1 MQICKNVYQ
10 IRIDF
15 AVTEQVKRY
24 VYVYLI
30 TGEQCYLVDSGVYGC
45 EKIIEEYMK
54 RLGRSIEEIGSIFF
68 THAHPDH
75 VGGAAAIQRLSGC
88 KIYASHKEQSWIED
102 VELQW
107 KERPI
112 PNFHTLVRESVL
124 VDEIVK
130 EGDCIQPEEHI
141 RIQVLDTLGHSFGH
155 TSYMYQE
162 EGVIFL
168 GDAMPDIHDF
178 PIFVDV
184 KMSEDTLKKLDGL
197 EGIRFGCPAWD
208 RFYQADEWKEIIGNA
223 EHYLERFRK
232 SVLQIEQDNGLG
244 SEKDKLMK
252 LRNLMGWNHMEINPL
267 LKKSIEVIRNQ
278 NVSRLRDRQQR

>member
-30 TGEQCYLVDSGVYGC
+30 TGDKCYLVDSGVYGC
-45 EKIIEEYMK
+45 EKKIEEYMK
-54 RLGRSIEEIGSIFF
+54 KLGRNIDEIAAIFL

-75 VGGAAAIQRLSGC
+75 MGAATAIQRLSGC
-88 KIYASHKEQSWIED
+88 KIYASHKEQRWIED

-112 PNFHTLVRESVL
+112 PNFHTLVKESVQ
-124 VDEIVK
+124 VDEIIK
-130 EGDCIQPEEHI
+130 EGDLIQPEEHI
-141 RIQVLDTLGHSFGH
+141 RIQVLDTPGHSFGH

-168 GDAMPDIHDF
+168 GDAMPDINDF
-178 PIFVDV
+178 PIFVDG
-184 KMSEDTLKKLDGL
+184 KMSEDTLKKLEAL

-208 RFYQADEWKEIIGNA
+208 RVYQAEEWKEIVGSTI
-223 EHYLERFRK
+223 HYLEKFK
-232 SVLQIEQDNGLG
+232 KCVLQTEQDEGLY
-244 SEKDKLMK
+244 SEEDKLMK
-252 LRNLMGWNHMEINPL
+252 LGSLMGWNQMEINPL
-267 LKKSIEVIRNQ
+267 LKKSIEVIRKQ
-278 NVSRLRDRQQR
+278 NESLL